1 MHAGTE
7 PHKAQST
14 SNAKGLAAHSDEQ
27 RRAGAVCNLLGTPA
41 LLCMRFTTPIALP
54 ADTFLLVFK
63 KNVLGS
69 KLECCC
75 TKPMTGFYR
84 DGYCR
89 VGPED
94 HGVHSVCSEM
104 TTEFLEFSASR
115 GNDLRGVVSAGE
127 RWCLCVSR
135 FVTFLSS
142 CVSLH
147 KAFIWLPLASKTQ
160 HNLAVCYQLWPT
172 VRDC

>member
-1 MHAGTE
+1 MACALVAPTTV
-7 PHKAQST
+7 A
-14 SNAKGLAAHSDEQ
+14 LF
-27 RRAGAVCNLLGTPA
+27 RRQGFTPA
-41 LLCMRFTTPIALP
+41 KRTLQATQRTAPRTVMSSSEQ
-54 ADTFLLVFK
+54 
-63 KNVLGS
+63 KNVLGG

-135 FVTFLSS
+135 WKEALDAGKAPPIVLES
-142 CVSLH
+142 CSEEALKVVSIEQL
-147 KAFIWLPLASKTQ
+147 KQ
-160 HNLAVCYQLWPT
+160 HVLQTAQ
-172 VRDC
+172 